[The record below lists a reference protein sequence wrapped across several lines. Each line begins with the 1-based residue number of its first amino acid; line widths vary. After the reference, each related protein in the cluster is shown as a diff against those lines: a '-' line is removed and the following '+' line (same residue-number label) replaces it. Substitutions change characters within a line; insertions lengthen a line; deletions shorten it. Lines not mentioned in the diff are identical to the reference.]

1 MKKMH
6 LEIITAIA
14 SVAILIILIVVSKI
28 VISESGYGYA
38 SALLIF
44 VIVMGIAGLK
54 LAEIQETSGIEKHK
68 GVTEAEKVLK
78 IQIPKAKFEP
88 SISASI
94 PKDTTVTEQTVRV
107 PSVSEFLRFYND
119 GNYIRAIFGNN
130 PPPNPTLEQISD
142 AIDRFKMDHSEK
154 SSEWSIPMA
163 KIKEALLKPKP
174 KPLPVEK
181 EEKIAVDSSLR
192 KKAESILTEANSYYN
207 DKNFEMALKR
217 INESIKIDSLFAEG
231 YALRGNIYKQ
241 KGELERNFY
250 NFDLALKDYNRGI
263 EIDPTLY
270 YVYTNLGLCYV
281 DIGGKEN
288 LEKAVNAYKK
298 TIELDTSCVNTKL
311 DKMELEICLERYKD
325 VLGTYGEW
333 HSSFISEDEVIAASL
348 ICIALAL
355 DGKLYEDYIDPLL
368 KTEVRVLWTWS
379 SFPIDNHLATLEKKG
394 YFPDRIAKAKEI
406 QDLFKE
412 HFR

>member
-6 LEIITAIA
+6 LEVTIAVA
-14 SVAILIILIVVSKI
+14 SVALLIILIIVSKI
-28 VISESGYGYA
+28 VISKSGYGYA

-44 VIVMGIAGLK
+44 VIVIGIAGLK

-78 IQIPKAKFEP
+78 KQIPKAKFEP

-142 AIDRFKMDHSEK
+142 AIDRFEMEHSEK

-174 KPLPVEK
+174 LTKPNEQKV
-181 EEKIAVDSSLR
+181 AVDPHLR
-192 KKAESILTEANSYYN
+192 KKAESKLAEATTYYN
-207 DKNFEMALKR
+207 DREFKMALEKV
-217 INESIKIDSLFAEG
+217 NEAIKVDPLFAKG
-231 YALRGNIYKQ
+231 YKLLGDIYRR
-241 KGELERNFY
+241 KGESEGDFY
-250 NFDLALKDYNRGI
+250 NFDSAVKWYNMAI
-263 EIDPTLY
+263 EIEPTLFD
-270 YVYTNLGLCYV
+270 VHNVLGLCYV
-281 DIGGKEN
+281 DIGGKAN
-288 LEKAVNAYKK
+288 LENAVKEYQKALESDPPSA
-298 TIELDTSCVNTKL
+298 TIKL
-311 DKMELEICLERYKD
+311 NKMELEIRLEQYKD

-333 HSSFISEDEVIAASL
+333 HSSFISEDEVKAASL

-355 DGKLYEDYIDPLL
+355 DGKPYEDYIDPLL
-368 KTEVRVLWTWS
+368 NTKIKVHWNWS
-379 SFPIDNHLATLEKKG
+379 TFPIDNHLVKLEKEG

-412 HFR
+412 HYR